1 MTDMERLFRKI
12 DEYHDTLGYPHPGL
26 DFKGIMA
33 ETRSLTLAMVVEV
46 VEALEATPW
55 KPWRP
60 EGYKPVDYDN
70 LTEELVDILFFIN
83 SIRKLHK
90 ISWQEMQ
97 TALDNKVQEN
107 HARIDRGY
115 NKIEPIEGMH
125 K

>member
-12 DEYHDTLGYPHPGL
+12 DEYHDELGYPHPNL
-26 DFKGIMA
+26 DLKGIMA
-33 ETRSLTLAMVVEV
+33 ETRSLSLAMVVEV
-46 VEALEATPW
+46 VEALDATPW

-60 EGYKPVDYDN
+60 EGYKAIDHEN

-90 ISWQEMQ
+90 ISWHEMQ

-107 HARIDRGY
+107 YARIDRGY
-115 NKIEPIEGMH
+115 NKIEPM
-125 K
+125 